1 MKSLVSL
8 LELLLQDCG
17 RKSGAPVARD
27 IVTVR
32 HRVKHEGDS
41 FITITLP
48 NFCSDFERSLEAGEL
63 ASNAFLSFRK
73 TRTGIP
79 AFLQGFLS
87 QVFDKDG
94 KLLLEPSIDCIRS
107 VRQICLFGKK
117 VERACSEERT
127 NTAIDGFKK
136 CDREVTKLLSGDLE
150 SPFSLIADLL
160 IRELGLRDSDP
171 WEEDFVP
178 KHGPGAT
185 RERISGNQKWVFRR
199 WHYRL
204 EFAGIKYWRFG
215 KATSSPSLSSSN
227 PVPEFVRPEDEEPS
241 KVVFVPKTQKTPRV
255 IAVEP
260 VCMQY
265 AQQGLSKV
273 LVERLENH
281 PLTSGRVNFTD
292 QTVNQDL
299 ALLSSKSGKYA
310 TLDMAEASDRVS
322 LAHVR
327 TLFRS
332 APRFLEWIEACRTTR
347 AQLPGGE
354 VITLEKW
361 ASMGSALCF
370 PIEALVFFTSIIAS
384 RAARLGLPI
393 TERLVRSL
401 ARDVYVY
408 GDDLI
413 VPADEA
419 PLICDD
425 LESFGFKVNRRKSFW
440 TGQFRES
447 CGFDCY
453 GGEQVTP
460 VYLRRDLPKDQ
471 KDVTGFVSWVAT
483 VNQLFSAGYYALAGA
498 MRNALEKTCG
508 KLPQVP
514 ENSPA
519 LGWHFHSEVVPRR
532 RWNRGLQRFEELLL
546 VPSAIQRA
554 DSLNGSEQ
562 ALAKCFRLIG
572 LGVPIF
578 RPAEA
583 DPLLMMVTNDAAINP
598 KHLTTSSRP
607 YALTLKRKWVPV
619 A

>member
-1 MKSLVSL
+1 MQSLVSL

-17 RKSGAPVARD
+17 RKSGAPVSRD
-27 IVTVR
+27 IVTLKQ
-32 HRVKHEGDS
+32 RVEHEGDS

-48 NFCSDFERSLEAGEL
+48 NFCSDFERCLAAGEL
-63 ASNAFLSFRK
+63 LPQAFLSFRK
-73 TRTGIP
+73 TRSGIP
-79 AFLQGFLS
+79 AFLQGFLKL
-87 QVFDKDG
+87 VFDEEGSLRVD
-94 KLLLEPSIDCIRS
+94 PSIDCIRS

-117 VERACSEERT
+117 VERTCSPERVRK
-127 NTAIDGFKK
+127 AVDGFTQ
-136 CDREVTKLLSGDLE
+136 CDREVMTLLPGDLE
-150 SPFSLIADLL
+150 STFSQVADLIVNCL
-160 IRELGLRDSDP
+160 RLRDSDP
-171 WEEDFVP
+171 WAEDFVP

-185 RERISGNQKWVFRR
+185 RESILGNQKWIFRR

-215 KATSSPSLSSSN
+215 KATSSPSLTYSN
-227 PVPEFVRPEDEEPS
+227 PMPEFIRPEDEEPS

-265 AQQGLSKV
+265 AQQGLSKILTEAV
-273 LVERLENH
+273 VKCRF
-281 PLTSGRVNFTD
+281 TSGRVNFTD
-292 QTVNQDL
+292 QKVNQDL
-299 ALLSSKSGKYA
+299 ALSSSQSGKYA
-310 TLDMAEASDRVS
+310 TLDMSEASDRVS

-327 TLFRS
+327 AFFRS
-332 APRFLEWIEACRTTR
+332 APKFLEWVESCRTTR
-347 AQLPGGE
+347 AQLPTGDI
-354 VITLEKW
+354 VTLQKF

-384 RAARLGLPI
+384 RAARLGKPV
-393 TERLVRSL
+393 TADLVLSL
-401 ARDVYVY
+401 ARDTYVY

-425 LESFGFKVNRRKSFW
+425 LEAFGFKVNRRKSFW

-471 KDVTGFVSWVAT
+471 KDVSGLVSGVAT
-483 VNQLFSAGYYALAGA
+483 ANQLFTAGYYATAGA
-498 MRNALEKTCG
+498 MRNALEESCG

-514 ENSPA
+514 PNSPA

-532 RWNRGLQRFEELLL
+532 RWNGLLQRFENLCLI
-546 VPSAIQRA
+546 PSAVMRA
-554 DSLNGSEQ
+554 DSFNGSEQ

-572 LGVPIF
+572 KVCSWRDLI
-578 RPAEA
+578 
-583 DPLLMMVTNDAAINP
+583 TNTASSINLR
-598 KHLTTSSRP
+598 HLAMSSRP
-607 YALTLKRKWVPV
+607 YALALKRRWVPLD
-619 A
+619 